1 MLVYFSMPVENSK
14 SKEPRK
20 ASTVIL
26 TRHFEGDLQVYLLK
40 RSARSDF
47 FPETYVF
54 PGGVVDPDDW
64 GLSRWKEHVD
74 MHLEEISRRLDR
86 SLNLKEALAF
96 GVAAIRETLEEAG
109 VFLVQANQQGRETLE
124 RALKRSTHGVFPRGW
139 FHESV
144 RGQGWTLTL
153 SRLSPWAHWITPEIR
168 SIRFDTRFFLLSMPA
183 QQECLPD
190 ARETTHGIWISPERG
205 LTGNLL
211 GEIPLSPPTLV
222 TLHEL
227 LPYTHKQDL
236 EKHLQNQ
243 SWGEARLPRSI
254 PLGREELVLLPWD
267 PLYHRECRIDSAG
280 LNKEPLPVGAPF
292 SRLWAQKGI
301 WRPIGL

>member
-1 MLVYFSMPVENSK
+1 M
-14 SKEPRK
+14 
-20 ASTVIL
+20 
-26 TRHFEGDLQVYLLK
+26 YLLK
-40 RSARSDF
+40 RSARSEF
-47 FPETYVF
+47 SPETYVF
-54 PGGVVDPDDW
+54 PGGAVDPEDW
-64 GLSRWKEHVD
+64 GLSRWGERVD
-74 MHLEEISRRLDR
+74 MDLEAISRRLDG
-86 SLNLKEALAF
+86 SLTEEEALAF

-109 VFLVQANQQGRETLE
+109 VFLLQANQQGWETLE
-124 RALKRSTHGVFPRGW
+124 CALNRSTHGVFPRGW
-139 FHESV
+139 FHESARV
-144 RGQGWTLTL
+144 EGWTLTF

-168 SIRFDTRFFLLSMPA
+168 SIRYDTRFFLVSMPA
-183 QQECLPD
+183 EQECLPD

-227 LPYTHKQDL
+227 LPYAHKRDL
-236 EKHLQNQ
+236 EKHLQTH

-267 PLYHRECRIDSAG
+267 PLYHRECQIDSTG
-280 LNKEPLPVGAPF
+280 LNKELLPVGEPF